1 MPEGVGLDDV
11 SLIPEASRSMA
22 INTRAETL
30 PIEPRAGTGGK
41 TWGFIGS
48 GRMATA
54 LVRGM
59 LRAGLARAGDI
70 VASDPLEAARTSL
83 QAETGISVFDANPPV
98 VERSDVLVL
107 AVKPQTMLTALA
119 QLRPALHDGHLVI
132 SVAAGVSIAALCEGL
147 GMERR
152 IIRVMPNT
160 PALLGEGASAYA
172 IGPGVTA
179 DDEAVV
185 RSFLESVGRVVC
197 VPEPLLDA
205 VTGLSGSGPAFVY
218 LMIEALSDG
227 GVRVGLPRETA
238 TLLAAQT
245 VVGAARMVLETG
257 LHPGVLKDQV
267 ASPGGTTIAGLHALE
282 RGGVRGA
289 LIDAVEAAT
298 RRSAELAGLAIE
310 KGGPG
315 R

>member
-1 MPEGVGLDDV
+1 MTEVSPVPEGSRTHGH
-11 SLIPEASRSMA
+11 PEQSRDPA
-22 INTRAETL
+22 QRTA
-30 PIEPRAGTGGK
+30 AGAGGK
-41 TWGFIGS
+41 RWGFIGS
-48 GRMATA
+48 GKMATA

-59 LRAGLARAGDI
+59 LGAGLARPGDI
-70 VASDPLEAARTSL
+70 VASDPLEVARTL
-83 QAETGISVFDANPPV
+83 LAAETGITVFDTNPPV

-107 AVKPQTMLTALA
+107 AVKPQTMATALA
-119 QLRPALHDGHLVI
+119 QLRPALHGGHLVI
-132 SVAAGVSIAALCEGL
+132 SVAAGVSIAVLREGL
-147 GMERR
+147 GAERR

-172 IGPGVTA
+172 IGPGVSA
-179 DDEAVV
+179 DDESLV
-185 RSFLESVGRVVC
+185 RSFLESVGRVVR
-197 VPEPLLDA
+197 VPEVQLDA

-218 LMIEALSDG
+218 LIIEALSDG

-245 VVGAARMVLETG
+245 VLGAARMVLETG
-257 LHPGVLKDQV
+257 LHPGVLEG
-267 ASPGGTTIAGLHALE
+267 PGGQPRRYDHRRAACPGAW
-282 RGGVRGA
+282 RVRGA

-298 RRSAELAGLAIE
+298 RRSAELAGLAAE